1 MDAKLIIYYQSFLL
15 SIMGLII
22 LKSKD
27 FHLSRIFSGD

>member
-15 SIMGLII
+15 SIMDLII

-27 FHLSRIFSGD
+27 FYLSRILSGD